1 MDISDLVVKLSNT
14 YINTSIQAYSDRII
28 ESIKA
33 AAEIGQNTIVY
44 ELTILNSDD
53 IRQIR
58 YELLTLFPDMY
69 ITIQEKRILIDWS

>member
-1 MDISDLVVKLSNT
+1 MDISDLVAKLSNT

-33 AAEIGQNTIVY
+33 AAEIGLNMIVY
-44 ELTILNSDD
+44 ELAILNSDD
-53 IRQIR
+53 IRKIR

-69 ITIQEKRILIDWS
+69 ITIQDKRILIDWS